1 MKPLAPFVLMLS
13 TTLSCYADEHIQVVT
28 ENLKPLNYLE
38 EGEVKGSATHIVRM
52 VLKEAGLTGDFQ
64 VYPWARSYAMAQYD
78 KNTLIYT
85 INRTPERE
93 TRFQWIGLLASEEQ
107 NAALYRLKA
116 NVHIKASTLDDAKKY
131 AIGVNFLDVNHEILK
146 SEGFTNI
153 NAVSER
159 SQSIKMLMRNRI
171 DLILGSY
178 PVLLEAFKALGEPI
192 EKIEKLIS
200 FKASRPYMAMSNS
213 TPKAL
218 VDKVRKAYKR
228 LLEAGEIPRFE
239 YKATHQG
246 DK

>member
-1 MKPLAPFVLMLS
+1 MKPLAPLVLILS
-13 TTLSCYADEHIQVVT
+13 TTLSCYADDDIQVVT

-38 EGEVKGSATHIVRM
+38 GGEVKGTATRLVRM
-52 VLKEAGLTGDFQ
+52 VLKEAGLTANFQ
-64 VYPWARSYAMAQYD
+64 VYPWARAYAMAQHD

-85 INRTPERE
+85 INRTAERE
-93 TRFQWIGLLASEEQ
+93 AKFQWIGLLASEEH
-107 NAALYRLKA
+107 NSALYRLKTNPHIRA
-116 NVHIKASTLDDAKKY
+116 NTLEDAKKY

-178 PVLLEAFKALGEPI
+178 PVLVEAFNALGQPI

-200 FKASRPYMAMSNS
+200 FKVSRPYMAMSNK
-213 TPKAL
+213 TPKAM
-218 VDKVRKAYKR
+218 VEKVRKAYQD
-228 LLEAGEIPRFE
+228 LLEAGEIPRFKYQAPE
-239 YKATHQG
+239 LG
-246 DK
+246 DE